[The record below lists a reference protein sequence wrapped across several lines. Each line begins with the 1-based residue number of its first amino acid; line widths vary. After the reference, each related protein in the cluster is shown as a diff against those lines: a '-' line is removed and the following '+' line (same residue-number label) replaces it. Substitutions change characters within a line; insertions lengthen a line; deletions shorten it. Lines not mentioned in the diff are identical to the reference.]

1 MDKFG
6 DIITL
11 HCESNIGCISRSWN
25 SLLQFYENRLEAHEA
40 VAEHLLSD
48 LVQVEKTPM
57 TSTPVD
63 LSILLRLGRTSRE
76 GSESRC
82 NQAEAELV
90 EEECLVGCQGIS
102 NTIGYYSYAGQA
114 RLIRSLCETAGV
126 EVDTVDGFQGREK
139 EVIIISCV
147 RSNPH
152 GEIGFLADTRRMNVA
167 LTRAKRK
174 LIVIGDSATLGNNP
188 FYTELLSYFDAI
200 QAYGSVWS
208 E

>member
-1 MDKFG
+1 
-6 DIITL
+6 
-11 HCESNIGCISRSWN
+11 
-25 SLLQFYENRLEAHEA
+25 
-40 VAEHLLSD
+40 
-48 LVQVEKTPM
+48 M

-63 LSILLRLGRTSRE
+63 FIDTAGADWDE
-76 GSESRC
+76 QAEKGSESRC

-90 EEECLVGCQGIS
+90 LKKIDALLAAKVS
-102 NTIGYYSYAGQA
+102 PDTIGVITPYAGQA

-126 EVDTVDGFQGREK
+126 EIDTVDGFQGREK

-147 RSNPH
+147 RSNRQ
-152 GEIGFLADTRRMNVA
+152 GEIGILADTRRMNVA

-208 E
+208 EL